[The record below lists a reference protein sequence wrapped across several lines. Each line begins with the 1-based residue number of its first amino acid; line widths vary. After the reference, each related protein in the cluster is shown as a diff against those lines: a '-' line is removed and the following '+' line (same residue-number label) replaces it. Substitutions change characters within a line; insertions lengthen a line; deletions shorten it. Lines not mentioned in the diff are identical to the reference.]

1 MSEAVTTGMTREE
14 KKLVA
19 AVERFQKLEE
29 DRHRKEERKRKGEEE
44 VSKRTEADAP
54 EAAGAARQTRS
65 SGPGAPCA
73 RDPPRRGRQ
82 APMGAVPGA
91 EIESAAEQRYNTDAA
106 YRAERDGLVG
116 QAVSKFFDTH
126 VRSYSGTVR
135 HYHCASNTY
144 TVLYEDNDSE
154 VMPHSE
160 LLLILAPEAGPG
172 FGADAPGAA
181 GTQGARNDGP
191 AAGVGRKCA
200 PAAPVGGGSTSAR
213 KRQGRG
219 EVGAAV
225 KEEDQLSR
233 PGAAEAGAA
242 TKKRRILCPHQR
254 RRSQC
259 KECGGAGICPHQRRR
274 SKCKECGGAS
284 ICPHQRE
291 RSTCKECGGAG
302 ICPHQRQR
310 SKCKEC
316 GGAGICPHQ
325 RHRNTC
331 KECGGAGICP
341 HQRRRSECK
350 ECGGAG
356 ICQHQRRR
364 SRCKECGGASICP
377 HQRIRSRCKECR
389 EEADGSMPDGL
400 EEL

>member
-1 MSEAVTTGMTREE
+1 MSEAVATGMTREE

-82 APMGAVPGA
+82 APMGAVPRA

-172 FGADAPGAA
+172 VGADAPGAA

-254 RRSQC
+254 ERSQC
-259 KECGGAGICPHQRRR
+259 KECGG
-274 SKCKECGGAS
+274 GAS
-284 ICPHQRE
+284 A
-291 RSTCKECGGAG
+291 STSA
-302 ICPHQRQR
+302 R
-310 SKCKEC
+310 
-316 GGAGICPHQ
+316 
-325 RHRNTC
+325 
-331 KECGGAGICP
+331 
-341 HQRRRSECK
+341 
-350 ECGGAG
+350 
-356 ICQHQRRR
+356 
-364 SRCKECGGASICP
+364 
-377 HQRIRSRCKECR
+377 
-389 EEADGSMPDGL
+389 
-400 EEL
+400 